1 MFEFEH
7 FSPAKLTLSC
17 PVSFLRVAL
26 GGSGMKSVWKGLNSE
41 REVKSEHNQLWMSV
55 AVRRRREQV
64 VARGES
70 GIKKMGDTEEVY
82 VLVEMIQ

>member
-1 MFEFEH
+1 M
-7 FSPAKLTLSC
+7 
-17 PVSFLRVAL
+17 SFLSVAS

-41 REVKSEHNQLWMSV
+41 REVKSEHNQLWTSV

-70 GIKKMGDTEEVY
+70 GIKK
-82 VLVEMIQ
+82 LLF